1 MKTIKNFVLA
11 VLFAIISIAPVNALD
26 LIAPSSIGG
35 TTHKFSIIIQKDLQ
49 SKGFDVNLVV
59 AGNCV
64 LGKKIWKDTEEAIFI
79 TTEASNSVPECT
91 VEITEDNYAL
101 NLFTAGWVIVSH
113 TDSLGERMGVVS
125 YMKQTVKDL
134 DVKLV
139 PYKNTTEI
147 KAAFLAGEIDSGF
160 LTHGR
165 ASEIEEKIILINTM
179 SSDKG
184 NFSDWKN
191 NDLTLNY
198 YVLGKNINSE
208 IINAIK
214 NNEKI
219 NEIANKKQMIP
230 VELES
235 KVEQV
240 KYLNRNQEKWTK

>member
-1 MKTIKNFVLA
+1 MKTILA
-11 VLFAIISIAPVNALD
+11 ILFAIILIAPANAVD

-49 SKGFDVNLVV
+49 NKGFDVNLVV
-59 AGNCV
+59 AGNCI
-64 LGKKIWKDTEEAIFI
+64 LGKKIWNDTEEAIFI

-235 KVEQV
+235 IDEQV
-240 KYLNRNQEKWTK
+240 EYLIRNQKKWSK

>member
-49 SKGFDVNLVV
+49 SKGFDVNLIV

-91 VEITEDNYAL
+91 VKITEDNYAL

-147 KAAFLAGEIDSGF
+147 KAAFISGEIDSGF
-160 LTHGR
+160 ITHGR
-165 ASEIEEKIILINTM
+165 ASEIEEKIVLINTM

-184 NFSDWKN
+184 AFSQWKN
-191 NDLTLNY
+191 NNLTLNY
-198 YVLGKNINSE
+198 YVLGKNLDSK
-208 IINAIK
+208 IIDAMK
-214 NNEKI
+214 NNKKI
-219 NEIANKKQMIP
+219 NDIATKKQMVP

-235 KVEQV
+235 TVEQV
-240 KYLNRNQEKWTK
+240 KYLLTNQEAWQ

>member
-1 MKTIKNFVLA
+1 MKTILA
-11 VLFAIISIAPVNALD
+11 ILFAIILIAPANAVD

-49 SKGFDVNLVV
+49 NKGFDVNLVV
-59 AGNCV
+59 AGNCI
-64 LGKKIWKDTEEAIFI
+64 LGKKIWNDTEEAIFI

-191 NDLTLNY
+191 N
-198 YVLGKNINSE
+198 NSE

-235 KVEQV
+235 IDEQV
-240 KYLNRNQEKWTK
+240 EYLIRNQKKWSK

>member
-1 MKTIKNFVLA
+1 MKTILA
-11 VLFAIISIAPVNALD
+11 VLFAIILIAPANAVD

-35 TTHKFSIIIQKDLQ
+35 STHKFAIILQKDL
-49 SKGFDVNLVV
+49 KNNGLDVRLVV

-64 LGKKIWKDTEEAIFI
+64 LGKKMWQDSESAIFI

-91 VEITEDNYAL
+91 VKITKDNYAL
-101 NLFTAGWVIVSH
+101 NLFTAGWVIISH

-235 KVEQV
+235 IDEQV
-240 KYLNRNQEKWTK
+240 EYLIRNQKKWSK